1 MLSTH
6 HLCSTN
12 GIHFQDNVH
21 LPDEYIIPGLIDIAQ
36 SDNAYCCLL
45 LSSYLVVWLRWR
57 WELGGSQATRSVVG
71 CGGLRNRDD

>member
-6 HLCSTN
+6 HLSSTN

-45 LSSYLVVWLRWR
+45 LSSYLVVV
-57 WELGGSQATRSVVG
+57 ELAVG
-71 CGGLRNRDD
+71 AGRQPGHS